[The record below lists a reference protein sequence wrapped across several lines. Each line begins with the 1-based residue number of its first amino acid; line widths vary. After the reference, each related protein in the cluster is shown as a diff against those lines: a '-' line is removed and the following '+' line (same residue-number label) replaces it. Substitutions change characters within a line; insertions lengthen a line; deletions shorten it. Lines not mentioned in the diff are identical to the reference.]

1 MTARD
6 RERRFASV
14 DVFWIQTD
22 GIIVGFKVENLN
34 DAMAQLQAEAN
45 QKQLNASPNPIGFVV
60 RNNE

>member
-1 MTARD
+1 MFSKEQD
-6 RERRFASV
+6 SISV
-14 DVFWIQTD
+14 QL
-22 GIIVGFKVENLN
+22 ENLN